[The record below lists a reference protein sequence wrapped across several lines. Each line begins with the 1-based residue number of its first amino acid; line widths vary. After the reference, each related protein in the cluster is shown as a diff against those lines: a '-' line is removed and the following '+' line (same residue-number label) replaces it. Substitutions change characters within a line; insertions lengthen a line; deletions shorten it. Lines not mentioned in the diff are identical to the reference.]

1 MVHCRVCCRRYPC
14 QSSITPFA
22 RQCTEMPATSNTY
35 RIYSSVLDG
44 EKVATTHAK
53 VIISIFPESLNQFIN
68 FEMSHPHVHTR
79 FARSDRWQR
88 RPDGHSTW
96 RQTLSVVGS
105 NQLGHRLRRTKS
117 TRRLHKDIRIQ
128 RLDQSNITILSFY
141 IFFGFVERTQ
151 RDVYTWNS
159 TTTNKDNQ
167 KTRNTLTSTAQTQWA
182 VWPPAAA
189 AAVPHPESIVI
200 ERFFFYYQCAFFPSE
215 NLHGNNKQTTNIML
229 ILGK

>member
-1 MVHCRVCCRRYPC
+1 MVHCRVCCRRCPC

-22 RQCTEMPATSNTY
+22 RQCTAMLATSNTY

-53 VIISIFPESLNQFIN
+53 VIISIVPESLNQFIN

-141 IFFGFVERTQ
+141 IFLVLSNERNATYILGIQRQPTKTIRKHEIRWRPQRRHNERFGPPPPPPPPSPIRNQ
-151 RDVYTWNS
+151 SWLRDFFSIINVHSFRPKIYTGI
-159 TTTNKDNQ
+159 TNKQ
-167 KTRNTLTSTAQTQWA
+167 Q
-182 VWPPAAA
+182 
-189 AAVPHPESIVI
+189 
-200 ERFFFYYQCAFFPSE
+200 
-215 NLHGNNKQTTNIML
+215 
-229 ILGK
+229 ILC